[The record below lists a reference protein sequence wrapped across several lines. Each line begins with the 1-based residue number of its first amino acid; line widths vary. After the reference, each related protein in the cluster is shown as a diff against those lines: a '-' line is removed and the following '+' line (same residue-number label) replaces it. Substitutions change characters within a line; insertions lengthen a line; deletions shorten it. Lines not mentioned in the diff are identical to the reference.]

1 MNERVLLIDTSSML
15 GLCAVAQKKS
25 SGGWGIL
32 FEQYINAESSHSEH
46 LFMGIQNALSKTDLK
61 FTDLKSVIYCAGPGS
76 FTGLRISYSAVKGF
90 TLAQDTKSVGV
101 STLRAM
107 IYNLKDTPS
116 KYRAALIKGSGTEV
130 FAFVTTKD
138 GNDLL
143 EEGSYDI
150 AQVLKVFGKVGS
162 DKITC
167 IGSGARSYADELK
180 AIKAVNI
187 PTDTEMDKVTPLGM
201 LSLLEDNAIDGINYL
216 KASYAEKRR

>member
-25 SGGWGIL
+25 SGGWDIL

-46 LFMGIQNALSKTDLK
+46 LFMGIQDALSSVNIKFADLS
-61 FTDLKSVIYCAGPGS
+61 SVIYCAGPGS

-90 TLAQDTKSVGV
+90 MLAQGIKSAGV

-107 IYNLKDTPS
+107 IYNLKDSAS

-130 FAFVTTKD
+130 FAFAVAKN
-138 GNDLL
+138 GEILL

-150 AQVLKVFGKVGS
+150 AHVLGTFKSVD

-167 IGSGARSYADELK
+167 IGSGARYYTNDLETIGTVTIPA
-180 AIKAVNI
+180 NI
-187 PTDTEMDKVTPLGM
+187 EQDRVTPLGM
-201 LSLLEDNAIDGINYL
+201 LSLLEDSAIDGINYL

>member
-25 SGGWGIL
+25 SGDWDIL

-46 LFMGIQNALSKTDLK
+46 LFMGIQDALLGTGIK
-61 FTDLKSVIYCAGPGS
+61 FTDLKSVVYCAGPGS

-90 TLAQDTKSVGV
+90 TLAQGIKGVGV

-107 IYNLKDTPS
+107 IYNLNDDTS

-130 FAFVTTKD
+130 FAFVVTKNGD
-138 GNDLL
+138 TLL
-143 EEGSYDI
+143 KEGSYDI
-150 AQVLKVFGKVGS
+150 DHVLEVFDKVGA

-167 IGSGARSYADELK
+167 IGSGARFYADKLKTADSEL
-180 AIKAVNI
+180 
-187 PTDTEMDKVTPLGM
+187 DKVTPLGM